1 MTQHGNPSI
10 EDSKTARTAMIE
22 VVKLAG
28 VIIQQIR
35 DNSIIVFLFISQN
48 NENFENNNFDSSI
61 ICQIT
66 CQQFKLTHC
75 LNYTGIFMLVR

>member
-1 MTQHGNPSI
+1 MLLRFFASQHACAYYLPFSMTQHGNPSI

-35 DNSIIVFLFISQN
+35 DNSDNNCIFIHFS
-48 NENFENNNFDSSI
+48 
-61 ICQIT
+61 
-66 CQQFKLTHC
+66 K
-75 LNYTGIFMLVR
+75 

>member
-1 MTQHGNPSI
+1 MTWTQHGNPSI

-35 DNSIIVFLFISQN
+35 DNSDNNCIFIHFS
-48 NENFENNNFDSSI
+48 
-61 ICQIT
+61 
-66 CQQFKLTHC
+66 K
-75 LNYTGIFMLVR
+75 